1 VKRGR
6 RTKLTKEVQQKI
18 VDAVRA
24 GNYLEVAAAYAGVGE
39 NTLHE
44 WVARGEGRDP
54 HRSKTELYSDF
65 AAAVKVARAEA
76 EATAVAIVRMAMTD
90 NWQAAMTFLERSFP
104 TRWSRRTE
112 VVGAD
117 GGPLEVSI
125 TELAQLMV
133 EREDGHSGT
142 ENSLEGD
149 SVSRTLPSGS
159 SRG

>member
-6 RTKLTKEVQQKI
+6 ITKLTKEVQQKI
-18 VDAVRA
+18 VDTVRA
-24 GNYLEVAAAYAGVGE
+24 GNYLEVAAAYAGISE
-39 NTLHE
+39 NTLYE
-44 WVARGEGRDP
+44 WIARGEGRDP

-112 VVGAD
+112 VVGPE
-117 GGPLEVSI
+117 GGPLQVSI
-125 TELAQLMV
+125 TELAQLMA
-133 EREDGHSGT
+133 ERDDGLIGT
-142 ENSLEGD
+142 DDSLEGD
-149 SVSRTLPSGS
+149 PVSRALPAGS
-159 SRG
+159 PGS

>member
-1 VKRGR
+1 MKRGR
-6 RTKLTKEVQQKI
+6 KTKLTKQVQQKI

-44 WVARGEGRDP
+44 WIARGEGRDT
-54 HRSKTELYSDF
+54 HRSKTALYTDF
-65 AAAVKVARAEA
+65 AEAVKMARAEA
-76 EATAVAIVRMAMTD
+76 EATAVAVVRMAMSE

-104 TRWSRRTE
+104 SRWSRRTE

-117 GGPLEVSI
+117 GGSLQVSI

-133 EREDGHSGT
+133 ERDNGHIGA

-149 SVSRTLPSGS
+149 SVSGALS
-159 SRG
+159 